1 MVVSIVIPVF
11 GVSEYIDRCV
21 RSVMEQTYGDIE
33 CILVDDASPDDSIAR
48 CERLISNYRGHVR
61 FVILHHGQNRGV
73 SAARNSGTA
82 AATGDCV
89 YYLDGDDALP
99 PNSIERLTRPM
110 LNDATIEMALGNIER
125 IPDGYPVASENRQ
138 KLQEEELTSLEAV
151 RDYYFS
157 RRMLS
162 VTACNKLIRK
172 VFLEWHQMAFKEGL
186 LYEDNL
192 WSFFMVKHL
201 AHVYIVP
208 EVTYLYYKHPN
219 SITTGTSKEEEVRH
233 YSVVYEE
240 IAQHFTPGEEAREAA
255 YFLPDFRLHY
265 QQFPDN
271 PSFRRTA
278 RLFEKALSITLDE
291 VVWQGGGEEPFG
303 SDTLRLLE
311 VSKGS
316 MSLQFQ

>member
-1 MVVSIVIPVF
+1 MELIDKIQIDGLLLFAQKMYFCISIKNGMVVSIVIPVF
-11 GVSEYIDRCV
+11 KVSEYIDRCV

-48 CERLISNYRGHVR
+48 CERLISDYRGPIR

-73 SAARNSGTA
+73 SAARNTGTA

-89 YYLDGDDALP
+89 FYLDGDDALV
-99 PNSIERLTRPM
+99 PNSIEWLARPM
-110 LNDATIEMALGNIER
+110 LNDASIEMVVGDLER
-125 IPDGYPVASENRQ
+125 IPEGYPVVSENQQ

-151 RDYYFS
+151 REYYFD
-157 RRMLS
+157 RKLLS
-162 VTACNKLIRK
+162 VTACNKLVRK
-172 VFLEWHQMAFKEGL
+172 DFLERHQMEFKEGL

-192 WSFFMVKHL
+192 WSFFMVKYL
-201 AHVYIVP
+201 THVYIVP

-240 IAQHFTPGEEAREAA
+240 IARHFTPGEEAREAA
-255 YFLPDFRLHY
+255 YYLPDFRLHY

-271 PSFRRTA
+271 PSFRRIA
-278 RLFEKALSITLDE
+278 RLFEK
-291 VVWQGGGEEPFG
+291 VF
-303 SDTLRLLE
+303 
-311 VSKGS
+311 
-316 MSLQFQ
+316 